1 MTTPTHP
8 TLGQRL
14 TGRAAALAVLGI
26 VLGLPAL
33 FLAIGASPIPDQ
45 VPTLD
50 GIKNALLAPD
60 DGTLVLGLFK
70 VIGWVAWAFMA
81 LSLVVETIARLR
93 KVQAPQLPGLGR
105 PQAAAR
111 GLIGLAA
118 LLFIAARSEEHTSE
132 LQSLMRIS
140 YAVFCLKKKKNNNK
154 KQIYTIKLYKYI
166 NLNKTHQ

>member
-14 TGRAAALAVLGI
+14 TGLAASVAVLGI

-33 FLAIGASPIPDQ
+33 FLAIGASPIPDH

-70 VIGWVAWAFMA
+70 VIGWVAWA
-81 LSLVVETIARLR
+81 SWR
-93 KVQAPQLPGLGR
+93 
-105 PQAAAR
+105 
-111 GLIGLAA
+111 
-118 LLFIAARSEEHTSE
+118 
-132 LQSLMRIS
+132 
-140 YAVFCLKKKKNNNK
+140 
-154 KQIYTIKLYKYI
+154 
-166 NLNKTHQ
+166 